1 MSKKTITILS
11 VLVIL
16 AFIGYMIIDF
26 IKPARSTKADEAIS
40 NGQDIVDAWKI
51 SGEFKVNEGSLKA
64 VSVAPSGNIFLG
76 GDSFVSCYSNKMQ
89 ASLEC

>member
-16 AFIGYMIIDF
+16 AFIAYMIIDF
-26 IKPARSTKADEAIS
+26 IKPAESAKAGDVTFNGEA
-40 NGQDIVDAWKI
+40 IVDAWKV
-51 SGEFKVNEGSLKA
+51 SGEIKVNEGSLKA

-76 GDSFVSCYSNKMQ
+76 GDSFVSC
-89 ASLEC
+89 